1 MIELF
6 TTIGF
11 ILAGYSVIANDS
23 VQTLGTWIASNRE
36 KFKWTT
42 LWAAAAGVLVLTLT
56 YGWYFEGHDISFGRL
71 DKIPYKAPQW
81 YHAIAPL
88 ALVLLTRRGI
98 PVSTSFLVLSAFA
111 STFVLEKMLF
121 KSIMGYGL
129 AAIVAYALWL
139 VISRFV
145 NEKEDVSKGSKKF
158 WRTFQ
163 WLSTGFLWFTWLS
176 HDVANI
182 AVFLPRELEWY
193 QLILVIVF
201 FVIGLG
207 YIFYKQGGAIQQIVL
222 DKQSTKYVR
231 SATLIDLVYAF
242 LLLYF
247 KQLNNIPMSTTWV
260 FVGLLC
266 GRELAL
272 NTGVTKKGNL
282 KTIFPIVAKDFL
294 KLIVGL
300 LVSVAIVLAIHYGT
314 DQGNMDENL
323 PSTTTETEVVET
335 VDEGAAAVEAAAEEP
350 TAVEAVVEG
359 EPMED
364 AIKPT
369 EEDGEVTVSEPTG
382 QAID

>member
-1 MIELF
+1 MLELF
-6 TTIGF
+6 TIVGF

-23 VQTLGTWIASNRE
+23 VQTLGTWIASNRD

-42 LWAAAAGVLVLTLT
+42 LWAAASSVLVVTLV
-56 YGWYFEGHDISFGRL
+56 YGFYMEGGDISFGRL
-71 DKIPYKAPQW
+71 DKIPYKQPEW
-81 YHAIAPL
+81 YHALAPL

-111 STFVLEKMLF
+111 STFVLEKMLL
-121 KSIMGYGL
+121 KSVMGYGL
-129 AAIVAYALWL
+129 AAVVAYVMWL

-145 NEKEDVSKGSKKF
+145 DEKEDVSKKTKKF
-158 WRTFQ
+158 WRVFQ

-182 AVFLPRELEWY
+182 AVFLPRELTEL
-193 QLILVIVF
+193 QLIMIIAF
-201 FVIGLG
+201 FVAGLG
-207 YIFYKQGGAIQQIVL
+207 WIFYKQGGAIQQIVL

-272 NTGVTKKGNL
+272 NTGLTKKGNL
-282 KTIFPIVAKDFL
+282 KSIFPIVAKDFL

-300 LVSVAIVLAIHYGT
+300 LVSVSIVLAIHYGT
-314 DQGNMDENL
+314 DQDGDGTLETPPIEL
-323 PSTTTETEVVET
+323 PTQALAPVE
-335 VDEGAAAVEAAAEEP
+335 
-350 TAVEAVVEG
+350 
-359 EPMED
+359 
-364 AIKPT
+364 
-369 EEDGEVTVSEPTG
+369 
-382 QAID
+382 